1 MLGIAL
7 FGGCLHA
14 GVHAET
20 AGEPQTSPGIPDH
33 PRHGPSGVYG
43 RIPVKD
49 ELGRDQLAMFRTW
62 NPDPVQNH
70 IANLKALDPALAKV
84 VWKAQADNPS
94 LRFVIG
100 SGRRDGRVQRQA
112 VAWGWSKALE
122 SPHRSGRAVDLWPLD
137 HEGRVHFDP
146 RAQNKIADAMKR
158 AATVSSVAIRWGG
171 HFHGFKNRDRSHF
184 QLVPP

>member
-1 MLGIAL
+1 MPLSVHSLRLWMPGIAL
-7 FGGCLHA
+7 FGGSLHA

-20 AGEPQTSPGIPDH
+20 TVVSQTSPNASDA
-33 PRHGPSGVYG
+33 PRHGPGRVYG

-70 IANLKALDPALAKV
+70 MANLNALDPALARV
-84 VWKAQADNPS
+84 VRKAQADNPS

-100 SGRRDGRVQRQA
+100 SGRRDGGLQRQA
-112 VAWGWSKALE
+112 VAWGWSKALD

-146 RAQNKIADAMKR
+146 EDQNKIAAAMKR
-158 AATVSSVAIRWGG
+158 AAMASSVAIR
-171 HFHGFKNRDRSHF
+171 
-184 QLVPP
+184 